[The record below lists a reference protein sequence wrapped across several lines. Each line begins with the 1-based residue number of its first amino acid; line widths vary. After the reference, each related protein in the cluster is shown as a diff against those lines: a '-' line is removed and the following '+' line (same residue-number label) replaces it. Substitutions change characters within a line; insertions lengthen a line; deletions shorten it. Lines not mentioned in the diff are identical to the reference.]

1 MNETPQV
8 QENLGTIPA
17 GDEHFSDASVAMPCG
32 SDGGVACRGLH
43 APNNVSHPWWQLK
56 PALSN
61 IMTYLVHKTQVYCS
75 SQHSSK

>member
-17 GDEHFSDASVAMPCG
+17 GDEHFSDASVAMPCCG

-43 APNNVSHPWWQLK
+43 APNKCQPSMV
-56 PALSN
+56 AAE
-61 IMTYLVHKTQVYCS
+61 TGAV
-75 SQHSSK
+75 QHHDISCAQNAGLLQ